1 MLFFS
6 QLQRLP
12 IVDSQ
17 GRKLA
22 YLRDLALKREA
33 PLPVVHGVVAKR
45 WPNQRWLLP
54 WDRIARLEHDRIVL
68 QDGVSL
74 VEFDPPGQ
82 HEQLLGMD
90 ILDSQVVDVTG
101 AKVVRIN
108 DVQLAFLQ
116 NRLMVIGV
124 DIGPWGLARRLGLAE
139 VLSGLSGVFHFA
151 VPEGLVAWD
160 VIEPL
165 SQEAP
170 GVQLK
175 VSRDRLT
182 RMHPAD
188 LAEIYSEL
196 GYEQRSQLLRE
207 LDDAQVADVLEEMDP
222 DEAAEVLSELG
233 NERAA
238 DVLEEMEPDDAADVL
253 GELSERKAEQLI
265 ELMDTEEAE
274 EVREL
279 LGYEEDTAGGLMTT
293 NFVTLPARVTV
304 QEALD
309 ELKAQE
315 SEVEVFAYVYLTDEG
330 EKLEG
335 VVSLREMLVADP
347 TLTLGE
353 LSPSQIY
360 RVAVDDDAD
369 EALHLLVKYG
379 LLALPV
385 IDAEE
390 RLAGVVTIHDA
401 IYSRIPEQ
409 LR

>member
-12 IVDSQ
+12 IVDAQ

-22 YLRDLALKREA
+22 YLRDLALRREA
-33 PLPVVHGVVAKR
+33 PLPVVFGIVAKR
-45 WPNQRWLLP
+45 WPDHRWLLP
-54 WDRIARLEHDRIVL
+54 WESIERLEHDRLVL
-68 QDGVSL
+68 KPGVSL
-74 VEFDPPGQ
+74 VAYERPAEDVD
-82 HEQLLGMD
+82 LLGMD

-116 NRLMVIGV
+116 SQLMVIGV

-139 VLSGLSGVFHFA
+139 ILSAFSTTFHLK

-165 SQEAP
+165 NQEVT

-253 GELSERKAEQLI
+253 GELSERKAEELI
-265 ELMDTEEAE
+265 ELMDVEEAE

-279 LGYEEDTAGGLMTT
+279 LGYEEDTAGALMTT
-293 NFVTLPARVTV
+293 NFVTLPARATIH
-304 QEALD
+304 EAMQ

-315 SEVEVFAYVYLTDEG
+315 SEVEVFAYVYLVDET
-330 EKLEG
+330 ERLEG

-347 TLTLGE
+347 GLTLGE
-353 LSPSQIY
+353 LSPSQVY
-360 RVAVDDDAD
+360 KVTVDDDAD

-385 IDAEE
+385 IEEGE

-401 IYSRIPEQ
+401 IYSRIPEH

>member
-12 IVDSQ
+12 IVDAQ

-22 YLRDLALKREA
+22 YFRDFALRREA
-33 PLPVVHGVVAKR
+33 PLPAVSGVIAKR
-45 WPNQRWLLP
+45 WPNRRWLIP
-54 WDRIARLEHDRIVL
+54 WDRVERLEHDRLIL
-68 QDGVSL
+68 KPGVSL
-74 VEFDPPGQ
+74 VEFNPPS
-82 HEQLLGMD
+82 ETDQLLSQD

-108 DVQLAFLQ
+108 DVQLAYLQ
-116 NRLMVIGV
+116 GQLMVIGV

-139 VLSGLSGVFHFA
+139 VLSAVSAAFHLK

-165 SQEAP
+165 NQGVT

-196 GYEQRSQLLRE
+196 GYDQRSQLLSE

-253 GELSERKAEQLI
+253 GELSEHKAEQLI

-279 LGYEEDTAGGLMTT
+279 LAHEEDTAGGLMTT
-293 NFVTLPARVTV
+293 NFVTLPAQATV
-304 QEALD
+304 SEALS

-315 SEVEVFAYVYLTDEG
+315 SEVEVFAYVYLVDTDER
-330 EKLEG
+330 LEG
-335 VVSLREMLVADP
+335 VVSLREMLVSDP
-347 TLTLGE
+347 SLTLRD
-353 LSPSQIY
+353 LSPTQVY
-360 RVAVDDDAD
+360 KVAVDDDAD

-385 IDAEE
+385 VEAED

-401 IYSRIPEQ
+401 IYSRVPEH